1 MIQTFHK
8 YTTQTTNFSIL
19 VETFIHTIYIMQL
32 QQPVHWLKMEILL
45 SQYTNE
51 TTKTTMEKMLTTTF
65 LILTKNIH
73 AYDL

>member
-8 YTTQTTNFSIL
+8 YTTQTTTFSIL

-45 SQYTNE
+45 ENGNF
-51 TTKTTMEKMLTTTF
+51 MEKMLTTTF

>member
-8 YTTQTTNFSIL
+8 YTTQTTTFSIL

-45 SQYTNE
+45 ENVNF
-51 TTKTTMEKMLTTTF
+51 MEKMLTTTF

>member
-1 MIQTFHK
+1 
-8 YTTQTTNFSIL
+8 
-19 VETFIHTIYIMQL
+19 
-32 QQPVHWLKMEILL
+32 MEILM
-45 SQYTNE
+45 SQCTNE